1 LSKSRVGDKDRSR
14 KWAAKTSRVLRQIK
28 GNGTGAGGEF
38 AVKSQGVGRGGNY
51 EPISTIMRLGRRL
64 SQETQKQ
71 SRECVEKLEP
81 FSNKLQRF
89 TE

>member
-1 LSKSRVGDKDRSR
+1 
-14 KWAAKTSRVLRQIK
+14 
-28 GNGTGAGGEF
+28 
-38 AVKSQGVGRGGNY
+38 
-51 EPISTIMRLGRRL
+51 MRLGRRL